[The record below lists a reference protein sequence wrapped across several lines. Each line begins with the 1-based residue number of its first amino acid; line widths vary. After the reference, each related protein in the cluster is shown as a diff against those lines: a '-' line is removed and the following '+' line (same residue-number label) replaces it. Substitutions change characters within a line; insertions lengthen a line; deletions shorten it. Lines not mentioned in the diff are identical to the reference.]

1 MRDSLHGELW
11 TRAVVSCVRSPDSTY
26 GHWLLTSFSW
36 VVNSLKS
43 APFGSAVQLYSSGQ
57 GVTVSLVVKGV
68 VFRLYLST

>member
-1 MRDSLHGELW
+1 MRSIAGLHIWPLA
-11 TRAVVSCVRSPDSTY
+11 T
-26 GHWLLTSFSW
+26 LTSFSW